1 MRLTIHLDT
10 FDAINPMAFAILW
23 LDKDTRKWSL
33 EGHTGLHLPKSG
45 DLHVDCGNT
54 LICGPHDTSA
64 RCVLEGLDLN
74 GPSGPF
80 EAETGRAQWCGDAG
94 RASVTGLWHV
104 QCIDEETALPEHGVF
119 GADENA

>member
-33 EGHTGLHLPKSG
+33 EGQTGLHLPKSG

-74 GPSGPF
+74 GPGGPF
-80 EAETGRAQWCGDAG
+80 EGETGRAQWCGDAG

-104 QCIDEETALPEHGVF
+104 QCIDQETTLPEHGVF
-119 GADENA
+119 AADENA